1 MFAFIFQKNSA
12 NMQKTGFLHLASFI
26 ALLCVSGLGLVISG
40 CATAGRSAGAS
51 TQNAPSFEIP
61 YEHYTLSNGM
71 DVVLHKDDSDPVVAV
86 SILFHVGSNREVP
99 GRTGFAHFFEHML
112 FQASE
117 NVGKGKFFKIVNEL
131 GGNFNGGTSNDYT
144 VYYETFPKDAL
155 EKILWMESDRMGF
168 LINTVTVPVLE
179 NEKEVVKNEK
189 RQRVDNVP
197 YGHTSYV
204 TDKAMYPEDHP
215 YNWQVIGSLEDLQA
229 ATIEDVK
236 DFYEKWY
243 GPNNATLVIAGD
255 IDIPQ
260 AKQWVEHY
268 FAEIPA
274 KAEVASL
281 KPRPGIVQ
289 REVRL
294 MHEDN
299 FAQAPELRL
308 VWPTVEDGH
317 PDSYP
322 LQYLGQLLYDGKRA
336 PLYKEL
342 VELRQIASSPRAF
355 NRTREI
361 SGEFTISVRANA
373 GADLD
378 QALEGIVASMA
389 RFEETGADEKDMER
403 IKNSLETSFYNGLSS
418 VFSKAFQLAF
428 ANEFSGSPAALKD
441 DIAKTLAV
449 TKADVMRVYQKYIKN
464 KPFIA
469 TSFVPKGKPELA
481 LANSQKA
488 EVVEE
493 PIVQGAEAPP
503 MAEDEIEFK
512 KTPSKIDRT
521 IVPPLGPPPVIQ
533 IPEVWT
539 KSLSNNLKLY
549 GIENNEL
556 PLVSFSLRIKGGM
569 MHEEPTKTGISSLM
583 AELMMEGTQNKTPEA
598 LQDAIGQLGASINVS
613 AGSEFISLTGNC
625 LARNFDAVMALVT
638 EILLQPRWDDQE
650 FNRIKTANLNRI
662 RQQAGQPN
670 AISGAV
676 FNKLMY
682 GQNNILAQSPIGT
695 VQSVE
700 GINLADLKAYYERF
714 VSPNV
719 SAFHVVGAVTP
730 EKVTAALKG
739 IQSGWN
745 DKRVAL
751 PVLEGAKPISKP
763 TIYFVDIP
771 GSKQS
776 VIRLGAPLVAGNHP
790 DYFGA
795 SIINDRLGA
804 GTSGRLFL
812 RLREE
817 RGYTYGANSAVP
829 RRLNQ
834 GFFTAFSSVRSNV
847 TKESVE
853 LFREI
858 LAGYKDD
865 YAQEDLDITRTAQL
879 RSNALAF
886 ETLSDKMNILLS
898 ISTFDLPADFIKKEE
913 QQLLSM
919 TLDQAKG
926 IIGKYL
932 DPDKMFYLVVGDA
945 ASQAPLLKDLGFA
958 DFIMLDRDG
967 NVVNN

>member
-1 MFAFIFQKNSA
+1 
-12 NMQKTGFLHLASFI
+12 MQKSGFARRLSFTAI
-26 ALLCVSGLGLVISG
+26 LFVATLGWVLSG
-40 CATAGRSAGAS
+40 CATAARSTDTAS
-51 TQNAPSFEIP
+51 QKSPSFEVP
-61 YEHYTLSNGM
+61 YEHYTLPNGM
-71 DVVLHKDDSDPVVAV
+71 DVVLHRDDSDPVVAV

-117 NVGKGKFFKIVNEL
+117 NVGKGNFFKIINEL

-204 TDKAMYPEDHP
+204 TDKAMYPADHP

-236 DFYEKWY
+236 EFYDKWY

-255 IDIPQ
+255 IDITQ
-260 AKQWVEHY
+260 TKQWIDRY
-268 FAEIPA
+268 FSEIPA

-281 KPRPGIVQ
+281 KPRPGVLNSEI
-289 REVRL
+289 RL

-317 PDSYP
+317 PDAYP

-336 PLYKEL
+336 PLFKEL
-342 VELRQIASSPRAF
+342 VEARQVASSPRAF
-355 NRTREI
+355 NRTREVA
-361 SGEFTISVRANA
+361 GEFSIAVRANA
-373 GADLD
+373 GVDLD
-378 QALEGIVASMA
+378 QAFEGVMASLS
-389 RFEETGADEKDMER
+389 RFEQSGIDDKDMER

-428 ANEFSGSPAALKD
+428 ANEFSGSPDALKD

-449 TKADVMRVYQKYIKN
+449 TKEDVMRVYQKYIRN
-464 KPFIA
+464 RPFIA
-469 TSFVPKGKPELA
+469 TSFVPKGKTELA

-488 EVVEE
+488 EVEEE

-503 MAEDEIEFK
+503 MEENETEFPR
-512 KTPSKIDRT
+512 TPSKIDRT
-521 IVPPLGPPPVIQ
+521 VVPPLGAPPVIR

-539 KSLSNNLKLY
+539 KSLSNNLKLF

-569 MHEEPTKTGISSLM
+569 MHEDPAKTGVANLM

-613 AGSEFISLTGNC
+613 SGSEFISLSGNC
-625 LARNFDAVMALVT
+625 LARNFDEVMALVT
-638 EILLQPRWDDQE
+638 EILLQPRWDEKE
-650 FNRIKTANLNRI
+650 FERIKTANFNRI
-662 RQQAGQPN
+662 KQQAGQPN

-682 GQNNILAQSPIGT
+682 GQRNILAQSPIGT
-695 VQSVE
+695 LESLE
-700 GINLADLKAYYERF
+700 RIGIADLKSYYERF

-730 EKVTAALKG
+730 AQVSAALKG
-739 IQSGWN
+739 VQSGWA
-745 DKRVAL
+745 DKKVAI
-751 PVLEGAKPISKP
+751 PVLEGAKPVNKP
-763 TIYFVDIP
+763 VIYFVDIP

-790 DYFGA
+790 DFFGA

-804 GTSGRLFL
+804 GTSGRLFQ

-817 RGYTYGANSAVP
+817 RGYTYGANSAMP
-829 RRLNQ
+829 RRINQ

-858 LAGYKDD
+858 LAGYKED
-865 YAQEDLDITRTAQL
+865 YKQEDLDITRTAQL

-886 ETLSDKMNILLS
+886 ETLGDKMNILLS
-898 ISTFDLPADFIKKEE
+898 MSTFDLPADFIKKEE

-926 IIGKYL
+926 LIGKYL
-932 DPDKMFYLVVGDA
+932 DPEKMFYLVVGDA
-945 ASQAPLLKDLGFA
+945 ATQALLLKSLGFA
-958 DFIMLDRDG
+958 DVIMLDKDG

>member
-1 MFAFIFQKNSA
+1 MRILRYSS
-12 NMQKTGFLHLASFI
+12 LLI
-26 ALLCVSGLGLVISG
+26 LPALLLFMAG
-40 CATAGRSAGAS
+40 CKTSSRPVGGAKDPKAG
-51 TQNAPSFEIP
+51 FEIP
-61 YEHYTLSNGM
+61 YEKYTLKNGL
-71 DVVLHKDDSDPVVAV
+71 DVILHQDASDPVVALAV
-86 SILFHVGSNREVP
+86 LFHVGSNREVP

-117 NVGKGKFFKIVNEL
+117 NVGKGQFFKIINEL
-131 GGNFNGGTSNDYT
+131 GGDFNGGTSNDYT
-144 VYYETFPKDAL
+144 VYYEVVPKDAL

-197 YGHTSYV
+197 YGHTAYV
-204 TDKAMYPEDHP
+204 TDKAMYPADHP

-229 ATIEDVK
+229 ATIDDVK
-236 DFYEKWY
+236 EFYEKWY

-255 IDIPQ
+255 IDPAQTKKWI
-260 AKQWVEHY
+260 ERY

-274 KAEVASL
+274 KAEVAKL
-281 KPRPGIVQ
+281 QPRPGKLDATI
-289 REVRL
+289 RL

-317 PDSYP
+317 TDSYA
-322 LQYLGQLLYDGKRA
+322 LQYLGQLLYEGKRA

-342 VELRQIASSPRAF
+342 VEDRKIASAPRAF
-355 NRTREI
+355 NRSREI
-361 SGEFTISVRANA
+361 AGEFSISVRANA

-378 QALEGIVASMA
+378 QAYEGVMAALA
-389 RFEETGADEKDMER
+389 RFEQNGIDDKDMER

-418 VFSKAFQLAF
+418 VFSKAFQLAS
-428 ANEFSGSPAALKD
+428 ANEFSGGPEALKD
-441 DIAKTLAV
+441 EIAKTLAV
-449 TKADVMRVYQKYIKN
+449 TKADVMRVYEKYVKN
-464 KPFIA
+464 RPFIA

-481 LANSQKA
+481 LANSAKA

-503 MAEDEIEFK
+503 MPEDDIAYAR
-512 KTPSKIDRT
+512 TPSKIDRT
-521 IVPPLGPPPVIQ
+521 VAPPLGAPPVIN
-533 IPEVWT
+533 IPQVWT
-539 KSLSNNLKLY
+539 KELNNKMDLL
-549 GIENNEL
+549 GIENYEL

-569 MHEEPTKTGISSLM
+569 LHEDPAKIGVSNLLS
-583 AELMMEGTQNKTPEA
+583 ELMMEGTKNKTPEE
-598 LQDAIGQLGASINVS
+598 LQDAIGQLGASINMS
-613 AGSEFISLTGNC
+613 AGAEFISLSGNC

-638 EILLQPRWDDQE
+638 EILLEPRWDEKE
-650 FNRIKTANLNRI
+650 FDRIKTANLNRI
-662 RQQAGQPN
+662 KQQAGQPN
-670 AISGAV
+670 AISGTV
-676 FNKLMY
+676 FNRLMY
-682 GQNNILAQSPIGT
+682 GQSNILSNSPLGT
-695 VQSVE
+695 TESVE
-700 GINLADLKAYYERF
+700 RIGITDLKAYYERF
-714 VSPNV
+714 FSPNV

-730 EKVTAALKG
+730 TQVASALQGIEQKWANKNVT
-739 IQSGWN
+739 
-745 DKRVAL
+745 L
-751 PVLEGAKPISKP
+751 PNVPGARPVAKPV
-763 TIYFVDIP
+763 IYFVDIP

-790 DYFGA
+790 DFFPA
-795 SIINDRLGA
+795 SIVNERLGS
-804 GTSGRLFL
+804 GTSGRLFQ

-829 RRLNQ
+829 RRMSQ

-858 LAGYKDD
+858 MAGYKDE
-865 YAQEDLDITRTAQL
+865 YSQEDLDITRTAQL

-886 ETLSDKMNILLS
+886 ETLGNKMNILLNM
-898 ISTFDLPADFIKKEE
+898 STFDLPADYIKQEE
-913 QQLLSM
+913 KQLLSM

-932 DPDKMFYLVVGDA
+932 DPNRMFYLVVGDA
-945 ASQAPLLKDLGFA
+945 ATQAPRLKELGFA
-958 DFIMLDRDG
+958 DVIMLDREG
-967 NVVNN
+967 NVVNE

>member
-1 MFAFIFQKNSA
+1 
-12 NMQKTGFLHLASFI
+12 MQKSGFVRLFSFV
-26 ALLCVSGLGLVISG
+26 AVLFVSGLGLVLSG
-40 CATAGRSAGAS
+40 CATAGRSADAS
-51 TQNAPSFEIP
+51 MTKSPSFEIP

-71 DVVLHKDDSDPVVAV
+71 DVVLHRDESDPVVAI

-117 NVGKGKFFKIVNEL
+117 NVGKGNFFKIINEL
-131 GGNFNGGTSNDYT
+131 GGEFNGGTSNDYT

-197 YGHTSYV
+197 YGHAAYV
-204 TDKAMYPEDHP
+204 TDKALYPADHP

-236 DFYEKWY
+236 EFYEKWY

-260 AKQWVEHY
+260 TKQWIERY

-281 KPRPGIVQ
+281 KPRPGVLNSEI
-289 REVRL
+289 RL

-299 FAQAPELRL
+299 FAQTPELRL

-336 PLYKEL
+336 PLFKEL
-342 VELRQIASSPRAF
+342 VEARQVASSPRAF

-361 SGEFTISVRANA
+361 AGEFTISVRANA
-373 GADLD
+373 GVDLD
-378 QALEGIVASMA
+378 QAYEGVVASMA
-389 RFEETGADEKDMER
+389 RFEQSGIDDKDMER
-403 IKNSLETSFYNGLSS
+403 IKNALETNFYNGLSS

-428 ANEFSGSPAALKD
+428 ANEFSGSPDALKD

-449 TKADVMRVYQKYIKN
+449 TKADVMRVYERYIKN
-464 KPFIA
+464 RPFIA

-503 MAEDEIEFK
+503 MAEDEVAYS

-521 IVPPLGPPPVIQ
+521 VVPPLGAPPVIQ

-539 KSLSNNLKLY
+539 KTLSNNLKLY

-569 MHEEPTKTGISSLM
+569 MHEDPVKTGVSNLM

-598 LQDAIGQLGASINVS
+598 LQDAIGQLGASISVS
-613 AGSEFISLTGNC
+613 SGSEFISLSGNC

-638 EILLQPRWDDQE
+638 EILLEPRWDEKE
-650 FNRIKTANLNRI
+650 FDRIKTANLNRI
-662 RQQAGQPN
+662 KQQAGQPN

-682 GQNNILAQSPIGT
+682 GQKNILAQSPIGT
-695 VQSVE
+695 IESVE
-700 GINLADLKAYYERF
+700 RISLSDLKSYYERF
-714 VSPNV
+714 VSPNI
-719 SAFHVVGAVTP
+719 SAFHVVGAVTAAQ
-730 EKVTAALKG
+730 VSSALKG
-739 IQSGWN
+739 IQSNWS
-745 DKRVAL
+745 DKKVNI

-763 TIYFVDIP
+763 VIYFVDIP

-865 YAQEDLDITRTAQL
+865 YSQEDLDITRTAQL

-886 ETLSDKMNILLS
+886 ETLGDKMNILLS
-898 ISTFDLPADFIKKEE
+898 ISTYDLPSDFIKKEE

-926 IIGKYL
+926 IISKYL
-932 DPDKMFYLVVGDA
+932 DPNKMFYLVVGDA
-945 ASQAPLLKDLGFA
+945 STQVPLLKELGFA
-958 DFIMLDRDG
+958 DVIMLDRDG